1 MTPRPVAPT
10 ALAAETTTAG
20 IAAAWARAMAIAT
33 AWLRARAESRRQR
46 REAAA
51 DRATQAALAGLNVH
65 LLRDIG
71 APHELIARHVE
82 EIEPRALLAALEV
95 RG

>member
-1 MTPRPVAPT
+1 MTTRPVAPT
-10 ALAAETTTAG
+10 ALVAETAAAG
-20 IAAAWARAMAIAT
+20 VAGAWARAMARAT
-33 AWLRARAESRRQR
+33 AWLRARAKTRRLR
-46 REAAA
+46 RDAAS
-51 DRATQAALAGLNVH
+51 DRDTQAALSGLNVH

-82 EIEPRALLAALEV
+82 EIEPRALLGTLEV